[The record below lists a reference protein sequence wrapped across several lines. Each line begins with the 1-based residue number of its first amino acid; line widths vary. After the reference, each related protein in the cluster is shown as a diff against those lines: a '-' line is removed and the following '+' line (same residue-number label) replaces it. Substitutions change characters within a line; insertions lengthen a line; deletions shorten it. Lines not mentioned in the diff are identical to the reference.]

1 MSAEIRAQLASAF
14 EELVIEMQALD
25 WWTLP
30 RPSLAA
36 LASEQ
41 PFAADTMAFNQW
53 LRWVFVERLQAL
65 LDSPESALPTRCSIE
80 PMAEYMHQHE
90 LEKVAGLLTKL
101 RRIDEL
107 LTRE

>member
-1 MSAEIRAQLASAF
+1 MSAEIRVQLASAF

-36 LASEQ
+36 LGSEQ

-90 LEKVAGLLTKL
+90 LEKVAALLAKL
-101 RRIDEL
+101 RLIDQL
-107 LTRE
+107 LTRK

>member
-65 LDSPESALPTRCSIE
+65 LIVQRVLCRLAVALSRWLNTCIS
-80 PMAEYMHQHE
+80 MS
-90 LEKVAGLLTKL
+90 L
-101 RRIDEL
+101 RKWLRYWRSFD
-107 LTRE
+107 